1 MRYSVQFYSAAADE
15 KSLDLVESG
24 YNRRITPSVGLRH
37 CLWLT
42 SVFKQDDSRLPD
54 KCYSE
59 PDLVLDRHYQFVET
73 YLMHGFSGL
82 DWRLGGH
89 GWPSTGE
96 NGSRCTH
103 LTEKATK
110 NTIYL
115 VEPIRHILTINTKG

>member
-1 MRYSVQFYSAAADE
+1 MRYSVQLYSAATDE
-15 KSLDLVESG
+15 KTLDAFDSD
-24 YNRRITPSVGLRH
+24 YTRRIIPNVGLRY
-37 CLWLT
+37 CLQLT
-42 SVFKQDDSRLPD
+42 SVLKHDDSRRPD

-82 DWRLGGH
+82 DWRLGGD

-115 VEPIRHILTINTKG
+115 VEPIKHILTINPKG